1 MRLQKYLAACGVASR
16 RKCEVYITEGLVSVN
31 GEVITTLGTTVEEG
45 DKVRFNGELVSLE
58 KNYVYYMLNKPTG
71 CVTTVQDEQGRVTV
85 LDIMED
91 VEERIFPVGRLD
103 LNTSGLLILTNDGE
117 LTYGLTHPKHDVNKT
132 YEAKVRGKVTEESVK
147 RLESGV
153 VIDSRKTYPAKI
165 KILSQNEKTTRMTI
179 TIHEGRNRQVRKM
192 CEAVGNQVISLN
204 RRSIG
209 DLNLGNLKLGEYRKL
224 TSKEINYLK
233 KIAGTNH

>member
-132 YEAKVRGKVTEESVK
+132 YEAKVRGKVTEEV
-147 RLESGV
+147 
-153 VIDSRKTYPAKI
+153 
-165 KILSQNEKTTRMTI
+165 
-179 TIHEGRNRQVRKM
+179 
-192 CEAVGNQVISLN
+192 
-204 RRSIG
+204 
-209 DLNLGNLKLGEYRKL
+209 
-224 TSKEINYLK
+224 
-233 KIAGTNH
+233 